1 MQTGTCALFN
11 VLLSV
16 ARLAVAAAPILRT
29 SLPLMRAG
37 RDPVRARG
45 TLLKCICLAPRRK
58 IYLGSQA
65 ALHQ

>member
-11 VLLSV
+11 VLLS
-16 ARLAVAAAPILRT
+16 AAMLAVAAAPIRRT

-37 RDPVRARG
+37 RGPVRARG
-45 TLLKCICLAPRRK
+45 TLLVCICLAPGRK
-58 IYLGSQA
+58 IYLGGQA